1 MLKLLRWGRPNDG
14 SKRLSATLFC
24 TVDMRGGSD
33 RSAIAACPSY
43 LRWLFARRHSRG
55 RADRGSPCWRDN
67 RPASKKGRQVKLVKL
82 IRIQPRSISEER
94 FGPQ

>member
-1 MLKLLRWGRPNDG
+1 MLKLLRWGRLNDG

-55 RADRGSPCWRDN
+55 RADRGSPCWRDS